1 MLPKAGGLKNIFG
14 KTSEIFSK
22 HKSAFEGIVAASV
35 VIGVNQIVDEV
46 AFECPCVMEEDLSVP
61 CDSLL
66 SSFCLTRDKAAYGY
80 MFIFGP
86 AVTLLF
92 LGFAISVP
100 FWKQITGC
108 CRLEK
113 TNKGNNSQ
121 QQEER
126 VRKCR
131 ISLRS
136 VCNTFGFALVGFC
149 TWIVLSFIDGDY
161 FACAVTPL
169 PYKFTVIPFQNCST
183 PIVSRS
189 FFVFFV
195 LKKKIGLKNNF

>member
-1 MLPKAGGLKNIFG
+1 MFAKAGVLKNVFG
-14 KTSEIFSK
+14 KISETFSK
-22 HKSAFEGIVAASV
+22 HKSAFEGILAASV

-46 AFECPCVMEEDLSVP
+46 AFECPCIMEEDLSVP

-66 SSFCLTRDKAAYGY
+66 SSFCPARDKASYGY

-86 AVTLLF
+86 AAILLF
-92 LGFAISVP
+92 LGFAINVP

-108 CRLEK
+108 CRLEEK
-113 TNKGNNSQ
+113 KNGSNPQ
-121 QQEER
+121 QQEETER
-126 VRKCR
+126 RCR
-131 ISLRS
+131 ISVRS
-136 VCNTFGFALVGFC
+136 ICNSLGFALIGFS

-183 PIVSRS
+183 PIVSS
-189 FFVFFV
+189 YFFFF
-195 LKKKIGLKNNF
+195 